1 MDETS
6 ECLLWLFAKGV
17 DLSSANNKLKQHL
30 KLNGSTG
37 EASI

>member
-1 MDETS
+1 MFA
-6 ECLLWLFAKGV
+6 WLFAKGV

-30 KLNGSTG
+30 KLNGSTD